1 MYERQERI
9 ASIIK
14 QRKPLAAKISSVRES
29 LMQAATKFDRFRT
42 LSLETASGSEELSTM
57 FGGLLRAMENS
68 DGIISEC
75 NSLSGDLSKIQTR
88 LSRDTL
94 NIAVIGRARQGKSR
108 LLQTITGLSTEEI
121 PDGNLAFCTGV
132 RSDIIN
138 EPSASEAYAQVSFL
152 SEKRFISD
160 NIAPYFQELQRYKPD
175 LFTPVTILEF
185 SSMTLPSPESFQAS
199 PEDSTQMKLHL
210 VHLHDLQ
217 NHLPQYQDFLGRSP
231 MTIKRDEIREYV
243 AQDNEKG
250 ERVYFKHMAV
260 DKVEIFC
267 KFPNV
272 DVGAL
277 RLIDLPGLG
286 DTRIGDVERVVSALS
301 DQVDLVFFLS
311 KPSNAGAGWQDN
323 EVHLYSQARRALGE
337 KLPIERWSFWVFN
350 HDSRPGAENMPQCE
364 ALRASM
370 SNAQIGVADTV
381 IADCT
386 NPDEVSSLLID
397 TALDF
402 LEKHIEANDREYAGN
417 IQAMIDAVTGKMTG
431 LLQGL
436 QKYVR
441 EDSNNLGDSRR
452 FDILFRKLWKD
463 LRIGLNGSVD
473 RDSDLRK
480 RRDEPCAEF
489 KARIESILTS
499 EERGDLSEKL
509 REYLRLE
516 RQTAGGAMTAYEGA
530 MHRLRTSLSQKMQEN
545 LDDILDSVLNQMK
558 DSICMILAE
567 QGRLK
572 NCFDVSDHTMLVK
585 IREFITESGF
595 ANDIPTLMEG
605 FTLLDTW
612 RINYRSFIQHRLRS
626 SLNRLDPLDR
636 ASMEYG
642 KPDNDDEDD
651 TINLLDSLYKESISS
666 LRKTFSEIYP
676 EPNKAAFAIAEEF
689 KDLMIRSD
697 GTEDSPLEVQW
708 QEFYRALSG
717 RVWPEEYG
725 ASQRLSEARTRLR
738 TSLNSALQAC
748 ESGDFDFAR

>member
-14 QRKPLAAKISSVRES
+14 QRKPLAVKISSVRES

-42 LSLETASGSEELSTM
+42 LSLETASGSEELNNT
-57 FGGLLRAMENS
+57 FNGLLRAMENS

-75 NSLSGDLSKIQTR
+75 NSLSADLSKIQTR

-108 LLQTITGLSTEEI
+108 LLQTITGLSPEEI
-121 PDGNLAFCTGV
+121 PDGSKQFCTGV

-138 EPSASEAYAQVSFL
+138 EPSAAEAYAQVSFL

-185 SSMTLPSPESFQAS
+185 SSMTLPSPESLHAR
-199 PEDSTQMKLHL
+199 PEDDTPMRSHL
-210 VHLHDLQ
+210 EHLKKFQ
-217 NHLPQYQDFLGRSP
+217 EHLPKFQDFLGRP
-231 MTIKRDEIREYV
+231 PITIKRDEIREYV
-243 AQDNEKG
+243 AQDDKDG
-250 ERVYFKHMAV
+250 KRVYFKHMAV

-267 KFPNV
+267 KFPNA

-286 DTRIGDVERVVSALS
+286 DTRMGDVERVVSALS
-301 DQVDLVFFLS
+301 DQVDLVFFLT
-311 KPSNAGAGWQDN
+311 KPQNTGAGWEDK

-364 ALRASM
+364 DLRASM
-370 SNAQIGVADTV
+370 SNAQIEVADTV

-386 NPDEVSSLLID
+386 NPNEVSSLLID

-417 IQAMIDAVTGKMTG
+417 VQAMIDAVTGKMTSI
-431 LLQGL
+431 LQGL
-436 QKYVR
+436 QKYVK

-452 FDILFRKLWKD
+452 FNILFGKLWRD
-463 LRIGLNGSVD
+463 LKSGLNNSVG
-473 RDSDLRK
+473 RDSELRK

-489 KARIESILTS
+489 KKRIENILSS
-499 EERGDLSEKL
+499 EERSDHSERL
-509 REYLRLE
+509 REYIRLE
-516 RQTAGGAMTAYEGA
+516 TQIEGGGLTAYEGA
-530 MHRLRTSLSQKMQEN
+530 MHRLRTSLSHKMQEN

-572 NCFDVSDHTMLVK
+572 NCFEVSDHTMLAK

-595 ANDIPTLMEG
+595 ANDVPTLMEG

-612 RINYRSFIQHRLRS
+612 KINYRSFIQHRLRS
-626 SLNRLDPLDR
+626 SLTRLDPLDR
-636 ASMEYG
+636 DSMEYG
-642 KPDNDDEDD
+642 IPDINDEDD
-651 TINLLDSLYKESISS
+651 EINLLETLYKESISA

-708 QEFYRALSG
+708 QEFYMALSG

-738 TSLNSALQAC
+738 TSLDSALQAC